1 LLIVWEAVGS
11 KDVYNERN
19 HLSYQK
25 LLKERKRKKKK
36 CSMNRQ
42 YCCWYHSTFVLKYEE
57 GKWCS
62 VFFNSSFFFISTYRS
77 TIDYLFLS
85 ISVEFNNKREGGR
98 EREKE
103 KEMVVVFGK
112 VQNFFLSTVI
122 IEMNRYFIF
131 SSLASLFFFSLNRAV
146 YTGKQEPKYHQKE
159 SNGSIRIIEIAL
171 IFSF

>member
-1 LLIVWEAVGS
+1 MKKENDAVSSSIVP
-11 KDVYNERN
+11 
-19 HLSYQK
+19 
-25 LLKERKRKKKK
+25 
-36 CSMNRQ
+36 
-42 YCCWYHSTFVLKYEE
+42 
-57 GKWCS
+57 
-62 VFFNSSFFFISTYRS
+62 FFFISTYRS
-77 TIDYLFLS
+77 TIDYLFLFLS

-146 YTGKQEPKYHQKE
+146 YTGKQEPKYRQKE